1 MAYEKGRKR
10 KGTAKSNM
18 AEPCCME
25 GWEAEEDLRAYARA
39 QAIMKDPERMKK
51 MQALAK
57 TKLEENTK
65 RLKEA
70 ETLVEL
76 GGGEE

>member
-1 MAYEKGRKR
+1 MYEKGKR
-10 KGTAKSNM
+10 KGTGKSNKTTM
-18 AEPCCME
+18 VCSTDD
-25 GWEAEEDLRAYARA
+25 WECEADLLAYARA

-51 MQALAK
+51 VQALAK